1 VIKLYEQYSEI
12 HAWGRYGKLIS
23 LSIML
28 LDLSPLKT
36 SRDYRLLFSGQ
47 LVSFLGSMMTFIVVP
62 WQMYQLTQS
71 SAMVGYIYLAEFVP
85 MVCLAF
91 IGGALADF
99 LDKRKM
105 LRLTEIGQTSVTAI
119 LLINSL
125 LPHPQ
130 VWLLFLSVAL
140 HAGFAAI
147 QRPAF
152 ESFIQKVIPV
162 EMMSAV
168 MALNSIRYSVGAI
181 VSPAIAGIIAT
192 QLSSSVAYTIDL
204 LTFSASLLA
213 VFLIRAVPRP
223 ENAER
228 PSFQS
233 VKRAWKYA
241 FSRQELVGTYF
252 IDIAAMFFAMPQA
265 LYPALAVIYG
275 EKYVGFF
282 PAAIAAGALI
292 ASLTSGWTKNIHR
305 HGLMVI
311 IAAVLWGVAIIFFG
325 LADSIVPALL
335 FLGAAGFFDMIS
347 GIFRG
352 SIWNQTIPNYL
363 RGRLASIEMMSYLT
377 GPMLGSA
384 KMGIVAETYGVK
396 TALVSGGALCV
407 VSVLGAAL
415 FLPRFATY
423 DGRQGVKQRER
434 EEAERAELMRV
445 SEAEF

>member
-1 VIKLYEQYSEI
+1 
-12 HAWGRYGKLIS
+12 
-23 LSIML
+23 ML
-28 LDLSPLKT
+28 LDLSPLRV
-36 SRDYRLLFSGQ
+36 SRDYRLLFFGQ
-47 LVSFLGSMMTFIVVP
+47 LVSFFGSMMTFIVVP
-62 WQMYQLTQS
+62 WQMYRLTES

-85 MVCLAF
+85 MVALAF
-91 IGGALADF
+91 VGGALADF

-125 LPHPQ
+125 LPNPRIW
-130 VWLLFLSVAL
+130 VLFAAVAL

-152 ESFIQKVIPV
+152 ESFIQKIIPP
-162 EMMSAV
+162 ELMSSV

-192 QLSSSVAYTIDL
+192 QLSASVAYSIDL
-204 LTFSASLLA
+204 ATFIASLVA
-213 VFLIRAVPRP
+213 VFMLRHVPPP

-228 PSFQS
+228 PSWEGI
-233 VKRAWKYA
+233 KKAWRYA
-241 FSRQELVGTYF
+241 FSRQELLGTYF

-275 EKYVGFF
+275 DKYVGFF
-282 PAAIAAGALI
+282 PASIAAGALI
-292 ASLTSGWTKNIHR
+292 ASLTSGWTKKIHR
-305 HGLMVI
+305 HGLLVT

-325 LADSIVPALL
+325 LVDSIVPALL

-384 KMGIVAETYGVK
+384 KMGIVAEKFGVK
-396 TALVSGGALCV
+396 TALVSGGVLCV
-407 VSVLGAAL
+407 VSVIGAAL
-415 FLPRFATY
+415 FLPKFLNY
-423 DGRQGVKQRER
+423 DGREGVKQRER
-434 EEAERAELMRV
+434 DEAARAELLRV
-445 SEAEF
+445 SESEF

>member
-1 VIKLYEQYSEI
+1 
-12 HAWGRYGKLIS
+12 
-23 LSIML
+23 ML
-28 LDLSPLKT
+28 LDLSPLKA
-36 SRDYRLLFSGQ
+36 SRDYRLLFTGQ
-47 LVSFLGSMMTFIVVP
+47 LVSFFGSMMTFIVVP

-85 MVCLAF
+85 MVILAF
-91 IGGALADF
+91 VGGAMADF

-105 LRLTEIGQTSVTAI
+105 LRLTEIGQTSATAV

-125 LPHPQ
+125 LPQPQ
-130 VWLLFLSVAL
+130 VWILFVAVAL
-140 HAGFAAI
+140 HAGFAAV

-152 ESFIQKVIPV
+152 ESFIQKVIPP

-168 MALNSIRYSVGAI
+168 MALNAIRFSVGAI
-181 VSPAIAGIIAT
+181 ISPAVAGIIAT
-192 QLSSSVAYTIDL
+192 Q
-204 LTFSASLLA
+204 FSASIAYTFDLITFIASLCA
-213 VFLIRAVPRP
+213 VFLIRAVASP
-223 ENAER
+223 ENAEK

-233 VKRAWKYA
+233 IKRAWKYA

-275 EKYVGFF
+275 PQYVGFF
-282 PAAIAAGALI
+282 PAAIAGGALV

-305 HGLMVI
+305 HGLLVI
-311 IAAVLWGVAIIFFG
+311 VAAVLWGAAIIFFG
-325 LADSIVPALL
+325 LSDSIVPALL
-335 FLGAAGFFDMIS
+335 FLAAAGFFDMIS

-384 KMGIVAETYGVK
+384 KMGIVAEFYGVK
-396 TALVSGGALCV
+396 TAIVSGGVLCV
-407 VSVLGAAL
+407 IAVLGSAV
-415 FLPRFATY
+415 FLPKFATY
-423 DGRQGVKQRER
+423 DGREGIKQREI
-434 EEAERAELMRV
+434 EEAQRAEMMRV

>member
-1 VIKLYEQYSEI
+1 
-12 HAWGRYGKLIS
+12 
-23 LSIML
+23 ML
-28 LDLSPLKT
+28 LDLSPLKV
-36 SRDYRLLFSGQ
+36 SRDYRLLFFGQ
-47 LVSFLGSMMTFIVVP
+47 LVSFFGSMMTFIVVP
-62 WQMYQLTQS
+62 WQMYQLTGS

-85 MVCLAF
+85 MVVLAF
-91 IGGALADF
+91 VGGALADF

-125 LPHPQ
+125 LPNPRIW
-130 VWLLFLSVAL
+130 VLFVAVAI
-140 HAGFAAI
+140 HAGLAAI

-152 ESFIQKVIPV
+152 ESFIQKIIPPDL
-162 EMMSAV
+162 MSSV

-181 VSPAIAGIIAT
+181 VSPAVAGIIAT
-192 QLSSSVAYTIDL
+192 QFSASIAYTIDL
-204 LTFSASLLA
+204 FTFIASLIA
-213 VFLIRAVPRP
+213 VFMLRAVPSP

-228 PSFQS
+228 PSWQGI
-233 VKRAWKYA
+233 KKAWRYA

-275 EKYVGFF
+275 DKYVGFF
-282 PAAIAAGALI
+282 PASIAAGALI

-305 HGLMVI
+305 HGLMVTV
-311 IAAVLWGVAIIFFG
+311 AAILWGVAIICFG
-325 LADSIVPALL
+325 VVDSLVPALL

-384 KMGIVAETYGVK
+384 KMGIVAESFGVK
-396 TALVSGGALCV
+396 AALISGGVLCV
-407 VSVLGAAL
+407 VSVAGAAL
-415 FLPRFATY
+415 FLPKFISY
-423 DGRQGVKQRER
+423 DGCEGVKHRDR
-434 EEAERAELMRV
+434 EEAARAELSRF
-445 SEAEF
+445 SESEF